1 MKSEEEKQ
9 PPASSKQLAPIE
21 ALLLE
26 NEEMLAEVLIEA
38 KYRKNKN
45 VISPK
50 MSLLINSIER
60 NIIKIA
66 RLTTP
71 ESLADPGHVQKEKER
86 FLRFYQKR
94 NGAKKLSQ
102 SASKGKE

>member
-1 MKSEEEKQ
+1 
-9 PPASSKQLAPIE
+9 
-21 ALLLE
+21 
-26 NEEMLAEVLIEA
+26 MLAEVLIEA

-45 VISPK
+45 IISPK

-66 RLTTP
+66 RMTTP
-71 ESLADPGHVQKEKER
+71 DSLADPVHVMKEKER

-94 NGAKKLSQ
+94 NGAKKLNQ
-102 SASKGKE
+102 SASKPKEL

>member
-1 MKSEEEKQ
+1 
-9 PPASSKQLAPIE
+9 
-21 ALLLE
+21 
-26 NEEMLAEVLIEA
+26 MLAEVLIEA

-45 VISPK
+45 IISSK

-71 ESLADPGHVQKEKER
+71 ESLADPTHVIKEKER

-94 NGAKKLSQ
+94 NGAKKLIQ
-102 SASKGKE
+102 SATKQRDS

>member
-1 MKSEEEKQ
+1 M
-9 PPASSKQLAPIE
+9 
-21 ALLLE
+21 E
-26 NEEMLAEVLIEA
+26 NEEMLAEVLVESR
-38 KYRKNKN
+38 YRKNKN

-66 RLTTP
+66 RMATP
-71 ESLADPGHVQKEKER
+71 DSLADPAHVQKEKER

-94 NGAKKLSQ
+94 NGAKKLNLT
-102 SASKGKE
+102 ATKPKE